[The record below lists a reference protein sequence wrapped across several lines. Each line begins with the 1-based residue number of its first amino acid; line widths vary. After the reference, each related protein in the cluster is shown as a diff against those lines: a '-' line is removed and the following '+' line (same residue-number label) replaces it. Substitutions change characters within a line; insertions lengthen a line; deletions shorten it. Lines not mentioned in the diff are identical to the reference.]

1 MANTFTKIATVTV
14 GSGGASTIDFN
25 SIPAT
30 YTDLVIKMSARTTV
44 SGDFDTFRMT
54 INSSTGTYSNI
65 LVRAEDS
72 VASSTSVTGQ
82 AQLRWLGS
90 AEGDTATAN
99 TFGNFEIFFPNY
111 ASSNAKSMSADYVTE
126 KNSSTG
132 SYQGLGA
139 GLWSGTA
146 AITDISIYQ
155 AGYNFKQYSTATL
168 YGISNS

>member
-30 YTDLVIKMSARTTV
+30 YADIIIKMSARTTV

-54 INSSTGTYSNI
+54 INSSSGTYTT
-65 LVRAEDS
+65 LLLRAEDNA
-72 VASSTSVTGQ
+72 ASSTSVTGQ

-99 TFGNFEIFFPNY
+99 TFGNFEIYIPNY
-111 ASSNAKSMSADYVTE
+111 ASSNAKSMSADHVTE
-126 KNSSTG
+126 INSSTG
-132 SYQGLGA
+132 SYQGLGS
-139 GLWSGTA
+139 GYWSGTA